1 MKPTYQTQPLGVLRP
16 ASQHSHHELQIILKG
31 NDGTSWSTWF
41 DFNTRDSAPRR
52 FLILEL
58 PSQVVKPG
66 GDMVQLS
73 ATQSELIVQLQGPAS
88 EALLKDLSAT
98 PIQDWMSTL
107 FTCFAEA
114 KAAIGILI
122 TNGQVSVTLHEGE

>member
-16 ASQHSHHELQIILKG
+16 ASKHSHHELQVILQG
-31 NDGTSWSTWF
+31 NDGSSWSTWF
-41 DFNTRDSAPRR
+41 DFATSDSSPRR

-58 PSQVVKPG
+58 PSRVVKPG

-73 ATQSELIVQLQGPAS
+73 ETQSELIVQLQGPAS

-114 KAAIGILI
+114 PSAIGILV
-122 TNGQVSVTLHEGE
+122 THGQVSVTLHEGE